1 MFIKNVLLSL
11 SLLSASLMIVG
22 CSQSLVKN
30 EIQNNKVLSKKTFD
44 TDSYDSAEQLYPQV
58 KVSIAPE
65 LSAKGD
71 YIVGVK
77 TLSIVNPKQLDPISQ
92 TLKDRQLK
100 IEVWYPTDKSLIKN
114 TTKTIYQNQTKLG
127 LPFSIKANAYRDVEV
142 HLAKDEKYPL
152 IVLSHGYTGYR
163 TLMFYLGE
171 HLASHGYIV
180 ASIDHTDS
188 TTAEIDVKNAPWKG
202 FVSTLLNRSR
212 DQQFTSNYFTT
223 NDNFLSNVIDTENV
237 GVIGYSMGGYG
248 AVNTIGGCYNFNEKT
263 AAMFTGIK
271 DPEQIKKIIPVLNSC
286 AGGQYANAVVS
297 SKWKAA
303 MAFAPWGSQHGLF
316 NPESVKSIKTPI
328 MYLSGDLDD
337 ISDYN
342 SIKDLYKQTGSK
354 NKYLLTYE
362 NARHNIAPH
371 PAPLASYANSIDMGH
386 YIEGSW
392 STIKLNN
399 INKHFALALM
409 DCHVKQKT
417 DKCEYLNL
425 PGSSNQKPINDKV
438 PAPWK
443 GFENRFATGMQ
454 WLSN

>member
-1 MFIKNVLLSL
+1 MLIKNILVSFT
-11 SLLSASLMIVG
+11 LLSASLVIVG
-22 CSQSLVKN
+22 CSQSLAKN
-30 EIQNNKVLSKKTFD
+30 DTGNTLANKIIKNDDYVN
-44 TDSYDSAEQLYPQV
+44 AEQLYPQV
-58 KVSIAPE
+58 DASIAPE
-65 LSAKGD
+65 LSVKGD
-71 YIVGVK
+71 YPVGVK
-77 TLSIVNPKQLDPISQ
+77 TLTIVNPRQLDPVSQ
-92 TLKDRQLK
+92 TLKDRELK
-100 IEVWYPTDKSLIKN
+100 IEVWYPSDKSFVQN
-114 TTKTIYQNQTKLG
+114 TPKTVYKNQTKLG
-127 LPFSIKANAYRDVEV
+127 LPFSLKANAYRDVEV
-142 HLAKDEKYPL
+142 HSTEAAKYPL

-188 TTAEIDVKNAPWKG
+188 TTAEIDVKKAPYGG

-223 NDNFLSNVIDTENV
+223 SDNFLSKVINTENV
-237 GVIGYSMGGYG
+237 GLIGYSMGGYG
-248 AVNTIGGCYNFNEKT
+248 AVNTIGGCYNFNETT
-263 AAMFTGIK
+263 ASMFTGIK

-297 SKWKAA
+297 NKWKAA

-316 NPESVKSIKTPI
+316 NPESVKSIETPI

-337 ISDYN
+337 ISDYK
-342 SIKDLYKQTGSK
+342 SIKGLYNQTGSK

-371 PAPLASYANSIDMGH
+371 PAPSATYANSIDMGH

-392 STIKLNN
+392 STINLNN

-409 DCHVKQKT
+409 DCHVKQKA

-425 PGSSNQKPINDKV
+425 SESSNQKPVNDKV
-438 PAPWK
+438 PASWK
-443 GFENRFATGMQ
+443 GFEDRFATGMQ